1 MMKKV
6 VLLVMMMLIV
16 LPTCVFAEEVVENT
30 SSEEVK
36 AMTVEELLKDLYVV
50 DERLNLDFP
59 ITKEHAVKLFLR
71 LNENNYKISSF
82 ETPQE
87 PSFRDVSADNPNYKY
102 IEFAKSLGLVTP
114 DNEGNF
120 GTGNKVNHDYIME
133 LLALNLGA
141 NYQEVVSAKDIDK
154 YLSSR
159 YAYSKQFYMKPNQS
173 VKIGEAYAIFID
185 GLSLFNQQNLPYE
198 DMIDSKNV
206 FNTLGYSEIMSYD
219 DFRKKSLT
227 AYIPVKYDIKV
238 HNISNKYCNTEDFV
252 ERKIIAIEWNTK
264 VDLMR
269 LKLEELQK
277 SSLKELSYT
286 DFISKWGDKVI
297 TVDYDVPDRY
307 ESEDGIYKEFQYKG
321 TISVYLPKEEK
332 QTSTYYVESS
342 MGRADKK
349 FEIIKVQRANIR
361 GKNVYVLLVSEDT
374 YNMYR
379 KRPGFIMIEELGN
392 GQYEFIASL
401 SYGVGLGQSSY

>member
-1 MMKKV
+1 MKKIF
-6 VLLVMMMLIV
+6 LLAMMILIV
-16 LPTCVFAEEVVENT
+16 LPTFAFAEENVENT
-30 SSEEVK
+30 RSDEVK

-50 DERLNLDFP
+50 DETVNLDFP
-59 ITKEHAVKLFLR
+59 ITKEYAVKLFLR
-71 LNENNYKISSF
+71 LNENNYKISTF
-82 ETPQE
+82 ETPQK
-87 PSFRDVSADNPNYKY
+87 PSFKDVSVDNPNYKY
-102 IEFAKSLGLVTP
+102 IEFAKSLGIVSP

-120 GTGNKVNHDYIME
+120 GTGNQVNHDYIME

-141 NYQEVVSAKDIDK
+141 DYQEVVSSKDIDK

-159 YAYSKQFYMKPNQS
+159 YAYSKQFYMKANQS
-173 VKIGEAYAIFID
+173 VKIGEAYGIFLD

-198 DMIDSKNV
+198 DMIDSKNI
-206 FNTLGYSEIMSYD
+206 FNTLGYNEIMSYD
-219 DFRKKSLT
+219 DFRKKSST
-227 AYIPVKYDIKV
+227 VYIPVKYDINL
-238 HNISNKYCNTEDFV
+238 HNISHEYCNIEDFV

-286 DFISKWGDKVI
+286 DFISIWGDKVI
-297 TVDYDVPDRY
+297 TVYYDVPDRY
-307 ESEDGIYKEFQYKG
+307 ESGEGVFKEFQNKG
-321 TISVYLPKEEK
+321 SISVYLPKEEK

-342 MGRADKK
+342 MGRADKM
-349 FEIIKVQRANIR
+349 FEIIKVQRANIK

-392 GQYEFIASL
+392 GQYEFVASL
-401 SYGVGLGQSSY
+401 SYGIGLGQSNY